1 MGEDRSDL
9 MVFIDLGFILLVGFL
24 ILADTT
30 QKENIP
36 LPSSPDDEEQPTPA
50 IIGTAY
56 EVQFDVDMNFLV
68 TDPRERQAICSASG
82 IEEVT
87 PCIVS
92 LADSAAQSVF
102 VLLPRGRAVVQQLVS
117 LLDLCQHH
125 GWRCTVDS

>member
-36 LPSSPDDEEQPTPA
+36 LPSSPDEERQPPPTT
-50 IIGTAY
+50 IGTAY
-56 EVQFDVDMNFLV
+56 EVQFDVNMNFLV
-68 TDPRERQAICSASG
+68 TDPREQEAICSASG

-92 LADSAAQSVF
+92 LADSAARSVF
-102 VLLPRGRAVVQQLVS
+102 ILSPRGRAVVQQLVS
-117 LLDLCQHH
+117 LLDLCQHY
-125 GWRCTVDS
+125 GWLCTVDN